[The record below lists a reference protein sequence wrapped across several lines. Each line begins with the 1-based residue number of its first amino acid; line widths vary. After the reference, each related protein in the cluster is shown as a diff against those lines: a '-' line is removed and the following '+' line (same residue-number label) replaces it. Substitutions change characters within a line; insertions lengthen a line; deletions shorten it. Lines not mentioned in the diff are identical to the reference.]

1 MHTWAIWTLGI
12 LAFTTVFRILNIGFS
27 EDYPREV
34 TRQEEALSVFLRVLW
49 IIWGVCVIRS

>member
-1 MHTWAIWTLGI
+1 MNKWTMWTLWI
-12 LAFTTVFRILNIGFS
+12 LAFTTGFRILHIGFS